1 MNIRLDCRGGAS
13 PAGQELEVVV
23 GWKDDKTPIKRRMRT
38 DAAGQARI
46 LLEVNGV
53 EKDSERQ
60 FDDLDRYDRELRER
74 AEREALARE
83 SDRSGLTS
91 ASSGVALEKAKEVV
105 TAPQTAIAIRAV
117 PGMMLL
123 GVEIGAAA
131 AATGGVAIVG
141 ASTYLTYQR
150 MKTDVERQVAKDEK
164 AYAKG
169 TAELKSRV
177 GGQFDELDERGN
189 SSAKKDA
196 EYDAY
201 KKRCGE
207 RPPPGLDLCARLLW
221 ELQREEDC
229 VNMREEWDRKWG
241 GNHAGEIANRKRA
254 IENVR
259 RDLKKH
265 NCL

>member
-1 MNIRLDCRGGAS
+1 MSKSRQYLAS
-13 PAGQELEVVV
+13 FFTLCC
-23 GWKDDKTPIKRRMRT
+23 
-38 DAAGQARI
+38 
-46 LLEVNGV
+46 L
-53 EKDSERQ
+53 
-60 FDDLDRYDRELRER
+60 
-74 AEREALARE
+74 
-83 SDRSGLTS
+83 
-91 ASSGVALEKAKEVV
+91 
-105 TAPQTAIAIRAV
+105 AIATLSQTPTATITGSVRDAS
-117 PGMMLL
+117 GAALL
-123 GVEIGAAA
+123 GVKVGAV

-150 MKTDVERQVAKDEK
+150 MKADVERQVAKDEK

-259 RDLKKH
+259 RDLKKY